1 MADEIVEHTQTQ
13 DPYTYLR
20 AAIIT
25 LGIAVGIVVVAI
37 WGNFTTPVMTV
48 LSLALFPVVLGIAFL
63 TVFLVISLLRSRY
76 ASVEGIIALVL
87 VAILLVLFPLIY
99 IPAAPFAVQMQRLS
113 IVAIGLAI
121 AVLIGYFLV
130 KWLDEHPHAPVVAG
144 KYSR

>member
-25 LGIAVGIVVVAI
+25 LGVALGIVLVAI
-37 WGNFTTPVMTV
+37 WGDFSTPVMTV
-48 LSLALFPVVLGIAFL
+48 LSLALFPVVLGFAFL

-87 VAILLVLFPLIY
+87 VAILLVMFPLLY
-99 IPAAPFAVQMQRLS
+99 VPGATLAVQMQRLS
-113 IVAIGLAI
+113 IIPLGVAI
-121 AVLIGYFLV
+121 AVLISYFLV
-130 KWLDEHPHAPVVAG
+130 KWMDEHPHG
-144 KYSR
+144 QMLTSKYSR